1 MPEYDVIIRG
11 GTIVDGLLTPRY
23 VSDIGI
29 KDGRIA
35 QIGGLRSS
43 QAAKALDASGLI
55 VAPGHVDLH
64 THYDAQIQ
72 WDPYLTISGWHGVTT
87 VAIGNCGFG
96 FAPCRPDDQDRAL
109 LCLTRTEAIPYDAM
123 KLGMTWDW
131 VTYPE
136 FLERMQNRVSKGVN
150 MISYVPLTPIYGWVM
165 GWQKAKER
173 RPNEAEL
180 NEMCRLVEEGI
191 AAGGCGWS
199 AQVFGANSAQRDFDG
214 TPMATDLMT
223 DEELLAFGRV
233 LANLD
238 QGLIELSYS
247 KRPAGVVDEYEVL
260 RTKLSFFER
269 LGEVSRR
276 PILYQFIEPDDRD
289 PERHRLQLKWV
300 EEMNHKG
307 LRMYGQGTTV
317 KGGFE
322 FTFEDWNLFDRSPN
336 WREATSGSME
346 EKKYKLGE
354 PERRAR
360 LRDEWDSGS
369 RPENQMVGSVAGLAI
384 MGVGSREFEKYL
396 GMSVADIAEREGK
409 HIIDACLDLAVADDL
424 QTEFFGKFAHQNPH
438 NTTEILKSPYV
449 IAGSSDG
456 GAHIKFLTFG
466 VFPTETISW
475 LARDEGLL
483 TLEEA
488 HYKLSYLPAFMGGIK
503 DRGFIREGAPA
514 DLLVYDLENLKVLPL
529 ERAYDLPGG
538 DWRRVQKA
546 EGYRWVLVNGQVT
559 FEDGKETGALP
570 GKVLLNGRG

>member
-1 MPEYDVIIRG
+1 
-11 GTIVDGLLTPRY
+11 
-23 VSDIGI
+23 
-29 KDGRIA
+29 
-35 QIGGLRSS
+35 
-43 QAAKALDASGLI
+43 
-55 VAPGHVDLH
+55 
-64 THYDAQIQ
+64 
-72 WDPYLTISGWHGVTT
+72 
-87 VAIGNCGFG
+87 
-96 FAPCRPDDQDRAL
+96 
-109 LCLTRTEAIPYDAM
+109 
-123 KLGMTWDW
+123 
-131 VTYPE
+131 
-136 FLERMQNRVSKGVN
+136 
-150 MISYVPLTPIYGWVM
+150 
-165 GWQKAKER
+165 
-173 RPNEAEL
+173 
-180 NEMCRLVEEGI
+180 
-191 AAGGCGWS
+191 
-199 AQVFGANSAQRDFDG
+199 
-214 TPMATDLMT
+214 
-223 DEELLAFGRV
+223 
-233 LANLD
+233 
-238 QGLIELSYS
+238 
-247 KRPAGVVDEYEVL
+247 
-260 RTKLSFFER
+260 
-269 LGEVSRR
+269 
-276 PILYQFIEPDDRD
+276 
-289 PERHRLQLKWV
+289 
-300 EEMNHKG
+300 
-307 LRMYGQGTTV
+307 
-317 KGGFE
+317 
-322 FTFEDWNLFDRSPN
+322 
-336 WREATSGSME
+336 ME